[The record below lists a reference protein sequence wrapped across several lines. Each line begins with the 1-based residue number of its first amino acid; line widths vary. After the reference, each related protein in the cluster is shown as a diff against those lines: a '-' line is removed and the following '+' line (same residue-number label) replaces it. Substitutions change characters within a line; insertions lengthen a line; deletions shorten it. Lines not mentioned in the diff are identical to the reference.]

1 MTITNV
7 GTKISRLADITNSLA
22 PIPPG
27 AAADVTG
34 VAIDLLDY
42 EGDIVFLV
50 SATALGASK
59 TITVTVE
66 ESDASGSGFAAISTA
81 GGGALSVTSAAN
93 TALYTTLQR
102 DCDNLKRYVRVVTA
116 ITAGSSGH
124 AAVYGFG
131 TKKYGA

>member
-1 MTITNV
+1 MTLTNL

-42 EGDIVFLV
+42 EGDVVFLV
-50 SATALGASK
+50 SATALGAGKS
-59 TITVTVE
+59 ITVSVE

-81 GGGALSVTSAAN
+81 GGGALSVTGTAN

-102 DCDNLKRYVRVVTA
+102 NCDNLKRYVRVVTA
-116 ITAGSSGH
+116 VTASSSGH

-131 TKKYGA
+131 SKKYGA

>member
-102 DCDNLKRYVRVVTA
+102 DCDNLKRVIVTGKQIGRA
-116 ITAGSSGH
+116 H
-124 AAVYGFG
+124 V
-131 TKKYGA
+131 

>member
-1 MTITNV
+1 MAITNL
-7 GTKISRLADITNSLA
+7 GTRISRLADITNSLA

-27 AAADVTG
+27 AAADVNG
-34 VAIDLLDY
+34 IAIDLLDY

-59 TITVTVE
+59 TITVSVE

-81 GGGALSVTSAAN
+81 GGGALSVVGTAN

-102 DCDNLKRYVRVVTA
+102 NSDNLKRYVRVVTA
-116 ITAGSSGH
+116 VSGGSSGH

-131 TKKYGA
+131 SKKYGA